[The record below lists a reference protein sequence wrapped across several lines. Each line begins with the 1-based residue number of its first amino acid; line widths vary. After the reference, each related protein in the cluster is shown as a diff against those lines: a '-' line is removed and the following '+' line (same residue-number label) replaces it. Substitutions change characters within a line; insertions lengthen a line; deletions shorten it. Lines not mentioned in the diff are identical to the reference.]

1 MFLSRHGEVV
11 GQKHKDKM
19 DILEKGRRSENLDM
33 RLNRLML
40 GEDLP
45 LFLQEFAV
53 EWQEGRMKKLGKEDS
68 GNQSA
73 KLDHKKEDKMNQE
86 SVKIEG
92 VLKKNVKRLGKQ
104 EKRVHSR
111 DLKEFV
117 KKMIKVVKEQIKEDI
132 LEQMVAD
139 KVESWHMKNL
149 SEFGKDDN
157 KDEETPSFYK

>member
-53 EWQEGRMKKLGKEDS
+53 EWQEGRRKKLGKAEL
-68 GNQSA
+68 GNLSA
-73 KLDHKKEDKMNQE
+73 KQDHKKEDRMNQE

-92 VLKKNVKRLGKQ
+92 VLKKNVKRLGKH
-104 EKRVHSR
+104 EKGVHNR
-111 DLKEFV
+111 DLKES
-117 KKMIKVVKEQIKEDI
+117 INPS
-132 LEQMVAD
+132 A
-139 KVESWHMKNL
+139 WHMVHPVLLKA
-149 SEFGKDDN
+149 
-157 KDEETPSFYK
+157 T